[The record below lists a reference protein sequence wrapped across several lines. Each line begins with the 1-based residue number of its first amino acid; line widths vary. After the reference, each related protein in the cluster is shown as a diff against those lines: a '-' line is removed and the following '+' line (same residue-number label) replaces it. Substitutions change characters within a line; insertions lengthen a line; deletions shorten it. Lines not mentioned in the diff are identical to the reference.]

1 MAKIQI
7 SQIDF
12 PAPDFKFSL
21 QSKEKVILKWLI
33 DWLDYAIGANIIQYG
48 DFLPEKFKLAKYLNV
63 STGTLQNA
71 IRQAEDMGYFESRQ
85 SVGTVIK
92 NPNSKDNIFEKTGS
106 KKDKAVL
113 LIKKY
118 ILDTNLKLGQA
129 LPNVKEFS
137 RMIGLGDSTIRLAL
151 ETLVAQGVL
160 KVVPLKVNKSKWV
173 YNSLICPDGI
183 QFKGVNL
190 VSSIA
195 KKIKNYI
202 SQNCNVG
209 DKIPSNSFF
218 SKEFNISIRTVN
230 EATRILNEQK
240 VILSRRGRYGTIYL
254 NTPEKIKMQ
263 KNREEKSLFMSKG
276 KTQPLQEN
284 YLYCW
289 EKTLDALKKYIIQ
302 NHQSGEKIPPMR
314 ELASILNVSTNTIKR
329 AVSILCEEGYLIA
342 QRGKYGGVFI
352 LEIPQEERNSEA
364 FTWLA
369 LNPDVVKIKQ
379 N

>member
-21 QSKEKVILKWLI
+21 QSKEKVVLKWLI

-129 LPNVKEFS
+129 LPSVK
-137 RMIGLGDSTIRLAL
+137 
-151 ETLVAQGVL
+151 
-160 KVVPLKVNKSKWV
+160 
-173 YNSLICPDGI
+173 
-183 QFKGVNL
+183 
-190 VSSIA
+190 
-195 KKIKNYI
+195 
-202 SQNCNVG
+202 
-209 DKIPSNSFF
+209 
-218 SKEFNISIRTVN
+218 
-230 EATRILNEQK
+230 
-240 VILSRRGRYGTIYL
+240 
-254 NTPEKIKMQ
+254 
-263 KNREEKSLFMSKG
+263 
-276 KTQPLQEN
+276 
-284 YLYCW
+284 
-289 EKTLDALKKYIIQ
+289 
-302 NHQSGEKIPPMR
+302 
-314 ELASILNVSTNTIKR
+314 
-329 AVSILCEEGYLIA
+329 
-342 QRGKYGGVFI
+342 
-352 LEIPQEERNSEA
+352 
-364 FTWLA
+364 
-369 LNPDVVKIKQ
+369 
-379 N
+379 

>member
-21 QSKEKVILKWLI
+21 QSKEKVVLKWLI

-129 LPNVKEFS
+129 LPSVKELS
-137 RMIGLGDSTIRLAL
+137 RMVGLGDSTIRLAL
-151 ETLVAQGVL
+151 ETLVSLQVL

-173 YNSLICPDGI
+173 YSSLISPDTV

-195 KKIKNYI
+195 KKIKNFI

-218 SKEFNISIRTVN
+218 AKEFNISIRTVN
-230 EATRILNEQK
+230 EAARILNEQK
-240 VILSRRGRYGTIYL
+240 IILSRRGRYGTIYI
-254 NTPEKIKMQ
+254 NSPEKIKMQ

-289 EKTLDALKKYIIQ
+289 EKTLNALKKYIIQ

-352 LEIPQEERNSEA
+352 LEIPQEERNFEA